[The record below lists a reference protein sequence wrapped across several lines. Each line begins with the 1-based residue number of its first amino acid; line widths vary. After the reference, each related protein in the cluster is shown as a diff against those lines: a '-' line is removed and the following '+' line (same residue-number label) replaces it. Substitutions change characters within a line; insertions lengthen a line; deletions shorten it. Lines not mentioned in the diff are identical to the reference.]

1 VNVVR
6 QQVSRRGVLGGEERA
21 DGERERHRAPRTFQR
36 EGEQHWPDEQGGGE
50 FVDDREA
57 DDDRECDELVCP
69 HPAAR
74 PLHPVSD
81 DTPRRSA
88 RERSARARPVDVL
101 LIEF

>member
-57 DDDRECDELVCP
+57 DDDRECDEL
-69 HPAAR
+69 ASR
-74 PLHPVSD
+74 ILQPVRSIRSR
-81 DTPRRSA
+81 TIRHEGAHASAPRV
-88 RERSARARPVDVL
+88 RARL
-101 LIEF
+101 TFF